1 MVDEATDNDGFDET
15 LADRASAFYEI
26 ARRMLDQQ
34 LGAVTT
40 LENRL
45 ATAASLNAVIAA
57 LFAAAIAL
65 PSREPP
71 VALWALA
78 IVVLSLFAAGAFCG
92 YQAVSARNWSVGID
106 PRDAQLFI
114 HLDAGHQWAMA
125 GHAMVDAYYE
135 NVAKLSRKERWTR
148 YAVALTATN
157 AAVVSAAAIIV
168 TIP

>member
-1 MVDEATDNDGFDET
+1 MDQAANSGGFDET
-15 LADRASAFYEI
+15 LVDRASAFYEI

-92 YQAVSARNWSVGID
+92 YRAVSARNWSVGVSLRAAQLLAH
-106 PRDAQLFI
+106 RDAGYQWTI
-114 HLDAGHQWAMA
+114 AGN
-125 GHAMVDAYYE
+125 AMVSAYYE
-135 NVAKLSRKERWTR
+135 NVEKLARKERWTG
-148 YAVALTATN
+148 YAIALTTTN
-157 AAVVSAAAIIV
+157 AAVVSAAAIIATV
-168 TIP
+168 PG